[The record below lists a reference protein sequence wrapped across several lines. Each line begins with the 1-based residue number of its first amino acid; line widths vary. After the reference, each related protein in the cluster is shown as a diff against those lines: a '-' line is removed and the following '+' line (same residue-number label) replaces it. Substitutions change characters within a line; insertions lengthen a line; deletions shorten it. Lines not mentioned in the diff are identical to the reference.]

1 MFGLRKQSLT
11 IFSKIFLT
19 IFSLV
24 LAGLAWKL
32 FAAERTSLQNSSKSQ
47 NAAALPEDS
56 GSNREGIKKQ
66 SAVNEKP
73 SVIKKERGPG
83 GGMPIAITAVQASS
97 STLQTTR
104 TSIGTVVPAAEVVL
118 HSRIAGQL
126 TKILFEEGQWVKQ
139 GQLLAQID
147 SRQFAAD
154 LAQIQGQA
162 DRNKALLRNAEQD
175 LARYLSLRTQ
185 SAISPQQIDSQ
196 KTLVEQYRGTVLA
209 DQGALERAKLQ
220 LSFTQIVAPIEGR
233 IGLRNLDAG
242 NNISPTDAQ
251 GLAIITQVQP
261 VNVVFTLPEDSLAD
275 LLAAQTDT
283 QTTAHGLRQKS
294 GQNLENNLPNKL
306 EQKLGRGL
314 AVEAWDKS
322 NRQVLAQGEVIAL
335 DNRIDPAT
343 GTIKLKASF
352 ANRDSQLFPNQ
363 FVNLRLQLGEHTGA
377 TLVPATA
384 IQRGNDGTYV
394 YVVDAA
400 AMEDAATEKSN
411 AGKIN
416 ADKEKA
422 NTSKEKTVATI
433 VERPEQHGQTVSVR
447 LVKLGASEGN
457 QVAVLEGLQVGEWV
471 VTQGIDKLREGA
483 KVIVSL

>member
-1 MFGLRKQSLT
+1 MFGLRKQNF
-11 IFSKIFLT
+11 IFFSKIFLIT
-19 IFSLV
+19 FSIL
-24 LAGLAWKL
+24 LMGLAWKL
-32 FAAERTSLQNSSKSQ
+32 FAAERSSSQHASKLQ
-47 NAAALPEDS
+47 NAASPLD
-56 GSNREGIKKQ
+56 GNRSNRD
-66 SAVNEKP
+66 ANEKP
-73 SVIKKERGPG
+73 GAAKKERSPG
-83 GGMPIAITAVQASS
+83 SGMPIAITAIQASS

-242 NNISPTDAQ
+242 NNISPTDVQ

-275 LLAAQTDT
+275 LLAAQTNA
-283 QTTAHGLRQKS
+283 QTGAQGVEHGLRHKQ
-294 GQNLENNLPNKL
+294 GQHLENNLPNKL
-306 EQKLGRGL
+306 QQKLGRDL
-314 AVEAWDKS
+314 TVEAWDKS

-335 DNRIDPAT
+335 DNRIDPTT

-352 ANRDSQLFPNQ
+352 ANKDSQLFPNQ

-384 IQRGNDGTYV
+384 IQRGSEGTYV

-400 AMEDAATEKSN
+400 AMKDSSTEKTN
-411 AGKIN
+411 AG
-416 ADKEKA
+416 KEKA
-422 NTSKEKTVATI
+422 NTEKEKAITTI